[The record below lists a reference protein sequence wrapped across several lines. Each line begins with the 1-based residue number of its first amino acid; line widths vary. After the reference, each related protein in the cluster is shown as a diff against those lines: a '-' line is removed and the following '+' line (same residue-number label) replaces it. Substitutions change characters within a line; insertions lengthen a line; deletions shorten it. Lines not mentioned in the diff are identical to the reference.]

1 MERAA
6 LDLFLP
12 AMESAVVIAA
22 HYAKACDRPVL
33 AQDVCMG
40 LMFAARHVVGKQIGS
55 LFPEIYESDEES
67 QSDSELE
74 EVDDSDYTWTRYDGP
89 DETLQQVNLCAA
101 TWNEWEPENPAEL
114 ALKSAVEKTKEK
126 YGWAEPMG
134 PS

>member
-1 MERAA
+1 MNQAV

-40 LMFAARHVVGKQIGS
+40 LMFAARHVVGKQIGT
-55 LFPEIYESDEES
+55 LFPEIYESGSDTES
-67 QSDSELE
+67 DLE
-74 EVDDSDYTWTRYDGP
+74 EVDDSEYTWSRYDGP
-89 DETLQQVNLCAA
+89 DETLQQVNTCAA
-101 TWNEWEPENPAEL
+101 EWDAWEPENPAEL